1 MLPKDGAQHQQ
12 LILSRTPAA
21 GRINTTAL
29 DPWSP
34 TWGELKAE
42 LSVPVIGTKDGTYFL
57 RCLAEKRSKTGN
69 ASSDCYALILDGDSR
84 IDADTGEV
92 FKGAPAPED
101 TSRALSQHGIP
112 HLIYSSHSNGMTA
125 GEIEAVN
132 AAEIVKAAN
141 ATVKARMKKPDAP
154 AVVPKQFNTGGAT
167 GEAFHRYRVVIPCQ
181 YQAADL
187 ARLVGHLLGILHAE
201 GVMLAPVSE
210 NTDHTRAWFLPRVP
224 DQARFESFKFLTW
237 GEGFWQA
244 PAAPEAPVTAA
255 PAAPVTVAA
264 PAAAAPA
271 TAVPVVVPPAAAA
284 PVPMAAGRRDP
295 IAEFNAQ
302 FGTEDMIDKL
312 LQKHGYER
320 RGKGRWLE
328 PGSDEAPG
336 VSLLTDT
343 ADGRLR
349 VACHNT
355 DDPLHITGDDGTVK
369 GLDAFEVFTTLEH
382 DGDVNKA
389 LGWNP
394 EINAH
399 NLALK
404 QQAMLQQITEA
415 FNVTAPMPGADVLQS
430 IEDAITNASGKGTRA
445 GGPDASLLKD
455 KELLSNMAILR
466 TTALDKFDKVIN
478 SIAIEFNK
486 SKANEIKAIVEGFVS
501 RATKAAITNK
511 AVESMKAG
519 QRVQFAQ
526 PIEDAFLL
534 TWGGT
539 EKAPRQVIVEQSIA
553 AGLMVPYLQGV
564 LGYDP
569 AGAMWY
575 FYDGRQWRLLI
586 EEDGPDPFIKE
597 LADFGA
603 GNIGFKTV
611 WLSGVT
617 RMLSSSRRLTIPRRN
632 TTLLPFNNGILDL
645 NNRTLM
651 ATTPG
656 NAQRWVLPYDYDPAA
671 DCPNIKVWLKQVCDG
686 NGGSDQDALD
696 QQDFILCI
704 LAAMLRGL
712 VHDLEFFLH
721 LLGSGGTT
729 KGTLLR
735 LMKAL
740 AGDGN
745 MHVTT
750 MHELETNRFE
760 MQYLID
766 KLLVIITDANNQKGP
781 CDKLKALTGKDPVG
795 FDRKNQNKGGNT
807 HFMFYGMIAIAS
819 ETPLKF
825 NDIGSGLE
833 RRRRTIPFSRV
844 MTEDEKIAFEKAG
857 GEAGL
862 LHAEL
867 PGLVNLLLALDKEH
881 IISTIRK
888 PPACIV
894 NANLGA
900 SVSSN
905 SVAAWLLQNCKPNPI
920 ARLPVGRKKEQS
932 VTRSG
937 TFGEKITTHEYAD
950 ADTHAYPNYLRFCLE
965 SGLKPDDG
973 NKFSEAVEN
982 KLRDWKVRE
991 DVGYRKHTNA
1001 GSFLQGI
1008 TLKTQQDVVSEDY
1021 FRLPKW
1027 MV

>member
-42 LSVPVIGTKDGTYFL
+42 LSVPVIGAKDGTYFL
-57 RCLAEKRSKTGN
+57 RCLAERRSKTGN

-101 TSRALSQHGIP
+101 ISRALAQHGIP
-112 HLIYSSHSNGMTA
+112 HLIYSSHSNAMTA
-125 GEIEAVN
+125 GEIEAAN
-132 AAEIVKAAN
+132 AAEIVKAAD

-328 PGSDEAPG
+328 PGSNEAPG

-349 VACHNT
+349 IACHNT

-369 GLDAFEVFTTLEH
+369 GLDAFEVFTILEH

-394 EINAH
+394 AINAH

-404 QQAMLQQITEA
+404 QQAEVMKMFGAGDAGLPVLSIDDLYGKAEGYIKDAFTGDDGKGIKFKDVGRLHAPEFIEMLVTICTVDEMRWMTLDAYIRECFKATEA
-415 FNVTAPMPGADVLQS
+415 
-430 IEDAITNASGKGTRA
+430 
-445 GGPDASLLKD
+445 
-455 KELLSNMAILR
+455 
-466 TTALDKFDKVIN
+466 
-478 SIAIEFNK
+478 NK
-486 SKANEIKAIVEGFVS
+486 IKKLVEGKIAQA
-501 RATKAAITNK
+501 RRAAITSK

-553 AGLMVPYLQGV
+553 AGLMVPYLQNV
-564 LGYDP
+564 LGYDAA
-569 AGAMWY
+569 AGVWY
-575 FYDGRQWRLLI
+575 YFNGRQWWLLV
-586 EEDGPDPFIKE
+586 EEDGPDPYIQE
-597 LADFGA
+597 LAALGA
-603 GNIGFKTV
+603 GNVGFNTH
-611 WLSGVT
+611 WQGGVT
-617 RMLSSSRRLTIPRRN
+617 RLLSGSRRLLVPKWN
-632 TTLLPFNNGILDL
+632 PSYLPFRNGILDL
-645 NNRTLM
+645 NSRTLM
-651 ATTPG
+651 ETKPG
-656 NAQRWVLPYDYDPAA
+656 NAQNWVLPYDHDPAA
-671 DCPNIKVWLKQVCDG
+671 DCPNIKAWLGVACEEDKEKQHF
-686 NGGSDQDALD
+686 L
-696 QQDFILCI
+696 LCV
-704 LAAMLRGL
+704 LAAALLGMVR
-712 VHDLEFFLH
+712 DLEFFLH
-721 LLGSGGTT
+721 LLGFAGTT
-729 KGTLLR
+729 KGTLIR
-735 LMKAL
+735 LIIAL
-740 AGDGN
+740 VGEGN
-745 MHVTT
+745 THTT
-750 MHELETNRFE
+750 TLTDLENDKFE
-760 MQYLID
+760 KQYLMS
-766 KLLVIITDANNQKGP
+766 KRLVVITDSDGYGGKVNTV
-781 CDKLKALTGKDPVG
+781 KALTGKDPIS
-795 FDRKNQNKGGNT
+795 FDRKNKNKGAKT
-807 HFMFYGMIAIAS
+807 HFDFHGLLVIAS
-819 ETPLKF
+819 NEPLVFK
-825 NDIGSGLE
+825 DKTGGPE
-833 RRRRTIPFSRV
+833 RRRRTVIFNRV
-844 MTEDEKIAFEKAG
+844 MTEDEKIDFEKRG

-867 PGLVNLLLALDKEH
+867 PGLVNMLLALPKDE
-881 IISTIRK
+881 IVSTIRK

-900 SVSSN
+900 SASN
-905 SVAAWLLQNCKPNPI
+905 NNVAAWLLQNCKPKPGNTLLPGKREEVSVQDCNPFN
-920 ARLPVGRKKEQS
+920 GRKE
-932 VTRSG
+932 TRRE
-937 TFGEKITTHEYAD
+937 FLN
-950 ADTHAYPNYLRFCLE
+950 ADTHAFPNYLRFCMERGLAPVSKNDF
-965 SGLKPDDG
+965 SGNVISTLMQWG
-973 NKFSEAVEN
+973 I
-982 KLRDWKVRE
+982 RE
-991 DVGYRKHTNA
+991 DVRQQKHTNA
-1001 GSFLQGI
+1001 GNAFVGI
-1008 TLKTQQDVVSEDY
+1008 AIKAGHDVAEEDY
-1021 FRLPKW
+1021 FRLPQW
-1027 MV
+1027 MIG